1 MIRINEIKMPLGAT
15 EEEVKIATAKALK
28 IKENDIK
35 SFTLARRSIDSRKK
49 DNIILVYSVE
59 IETELDEEKIKLR
72 REYEKVEEPIVP
84 YVTHI
89 GDLTGYSADCP
100 ACNGTL
106 ACKPT
111 YNVYK
116 NGVVSYYDNTYGNVR
131 IVATSKNIPC
141 GSIIKYNDTYAI
153 VLDRGVL
160 GYDVDLLVESEDY
173 ARQYVGRSKI
183 TYEIIRSGW

>member
-1 MIRINEIKMPLGAT
+1 MYMKIERLDIRLVILFILLVIFIIFYVVNK
-15 EEEVKIATAKALK
+15 EEK
-28 IKENDIK
+28 KENIVEHIGY
-35 SFTLARRSIDSRKK
+35 SINLMIDDELEYIDEVVDTVVS
-49 DNIILVYSVE
+49 Y
-59 IETELDEEKIKLR
+59 ETH
-72 REYEKVEEPIVP
+72 V
-84 YVTHI
+84 

-106 ACKPT
+106 ACKSN

-116 NGVVSYYDNTYGNVR
+116 NGVVTYDDDTYGKVR
-131 IVATSKNIPC
+131 IVATSRNIPC
-141 GSIIKYNDTYAI
+141 GSIIKYNDIYAI

-160 GYDVDLLVESEDY
+160 GYDVDLLVESEEY